1 MNESEL
7 GPDARE
13 LLAHLHEDARTVV
26 PLRVRD
32 EDRATALEC
41 VRALLFH
48 PPKCWAHYPLAARL
62 VPDAPVPREPFPDDR
77 ADAIIAAGPDSLTN
91 EELAQLLLAP
101 RPMDRLGLLVATRG
115 PAWSDAE
122 FMALGERLAVERGWT
137 APAGW

>member
-1 MNESEL
+1 MDENEL

-13 LLAHLHEDARTVV
+13 MLANLRDDARAVV

-32 EDRATALEC
+32 ADRSRALRY

-62 VPDAPVPREPFPDDR
+62 VPDAPVPREPFPEAR
-77 ADAIIAAGPDSLTN
+77 TEVILATGPDALTN
-91 EELAQLLLAP
+91 EELAQLLLAH
-101 RPMDRLGLLVATRG
+101 RPMDRLGLLVATRA
-115 PAWSDAE
+115 PSWSDAE
-122 FMALGERLAVERGWT
+122 FMALGAALAEERGWT